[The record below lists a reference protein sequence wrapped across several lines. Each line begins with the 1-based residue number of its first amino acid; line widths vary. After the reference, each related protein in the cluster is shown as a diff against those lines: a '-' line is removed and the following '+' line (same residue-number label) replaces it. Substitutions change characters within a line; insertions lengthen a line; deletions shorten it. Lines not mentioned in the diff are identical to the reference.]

1 MIARARYLLLT
12 SARTRTPLAPLAIT
26 VFWVFGTFFYPNN
39 EVGGTWGQTGVTC
52 CALAAWLVGAIL
64 AGEPA
69 AQAEMATTAVGGLRG
84 RLGLEGL
91 LVLMVAPLLA
101 LPFLGWPLLL
111 HALGQA
117 NVFKPPALPGDVAG
131 AALVHVCCGIL
142 GGAVAVLFAPPRVTR
157 RATATAAVL
166 ALAARARRPRHAR
179 AARSPPRRRSRDAP
193 RGTVNGSELVACLTC
208 LALAAA
214 AFAAAALWS
223 RRLAPALRRARGPMP
238 GKPVTYSCV
247 WIR

>member
-1 MIARARYLLLT
+1 MTARARYLLLT

-26 VFWVFGTFFYPNN
+26 IFWVFGTFFYPNN
-39 EVGGTWGQTGVTC
+39 EVGGTWGQTGVTT

-117 NVFKPPALPGDVAG
+117 NVFKPPPLPGDVAG

-142 GGAVAVLFAPPRVTR
+142 GGAVAVLFAPPRITR

-166 ALAARARRPRHAR
+166 ASLLVLAGLGTLAGPI
-179 AARSPPRRRSRDAP
+179 AAAQAITDAP
-193 RGTVNGSELVACLTC
+193 RGTVNGSELWACLTC

-214 AFAAAALWS
+214 AFGAAGWWA
-223 RRLAPALRRARGPMP
+223 RRA
-238 GKPVTYSCV
+238 
-247 WIR
+247 

>member
-166 ALAARARRPRHAR
+166 ASLLVLAGLGTLAGPI
-179 AARSPPRRRSRDAP
+179 AAAQAISDAP

-214 AFAAAALWS
+214 AFTAAATWS
-223 RRLAPALRRARGPMP
+223 RRAA
-238 GKPVTYSCV
+238 
-247 WIR
+247 